1 VNLHL
6 PILIGTTY
14 KFWSISVSSIASI
27 LLLLCLYPAQ
37 GSAHDTWLEAGAA
50 TVPVGEYTYVDLML
64 GNHGNDHRDFKLA
77 SKIMLDPCTLSVVD
91 PTGSTLDLKSA
102 ITDMGNAEKEGFWT
116 AKYVFANPGLHH
128 FVHTLDTL
136 HRTTRAIKS
145 AKTFVVATD
154 GGESSTGLDHPDIC
168 HGFGLELVLKTP
180 FATIEAGQ
188 PIELQ
193 VMRSGKP
200 LSEARVTFVP
210 RGTTLAADFD
220 SDYER
225 ISDSEG
231 CVTFVPKEGNV
242 LFAVVHHMAEDESGD
257 GYENTHY
264 SAAVVIQVPNHA
276 IRHR

>member
-1 VNLHL
+1 ML
-6 PILIGTTY
+6 PRIIY
-14 KFWSISVSSIASI
+14 SCF
-27 LLLLCLYPAQ
+27 LLLAALPLAQ
-37 GSAHDTWLEAGAA
+37 AHDTWLETGSA
-50 TVPVGEYTYVDLML
+50 TVRVGEYTYVDLML
-64 GNHGNDHRDFKLA
+64 GNHGNNHRDFKLA
-77 SKIMLDPCTLSVVD
+77 SKITLDPCTLSVVD
-91 PTGSTLDLKSA
+91 PSGSKHDLKPA
-102 ITDMGNAEKEGFWT
+102 ITDMGSAEKEGFWT
-116 AKYVFANPGLHH
+116 AKYVFAKPGLHR

-145 AKTFVVATD
+145 AKTFVMATD
-154 GGESSTGLDHPDIC
+154 GGESSTGLANPDIC
-168 HGFGLELVLKTP
+168 YGFGLELVLKTP

-210 RGTTLAADFD
+210 RGTTLAGEFD

-231 CVTFVPKEGNV
+231 HVQLVPKEGNV
-242 LFAVVHHMAEDESGD
+242 LFAVVHYMAEDESGD

-264 SAAVVIQVPNHA
+264 SAAMVIQVPNKA
-276 IRHR
+276 ISNR